1 MKGMII
7 SKRAKGTFP
16 RPLLSKHYRRPASS
30 SSPLPSPTPNSS
42 SVVQSNLFVIST
54 KISRPMIFP
63 APKVGPSDNEVL
75 RRMSPSENEGRSFGE
90 FGCGEFATLLGINT
104 IVYHSL
110 CFDYVQ

>member
-63 APKVGPSDNEVL
+63 APKVGPSENSVLPAPKVGPSQLRRSVL
-75 RRMSPSENEGRSFGE
+75 RREGRSFGE
-90 FGCGEFATLLGINT
+90 FGPSENLGVVNLLH
-104 IVYHSL
+104 Y
-110 CFDYVQ
+110 